1 MLFLPAIA
9 VFTVCLII
17 ALIQGISYLGRNA
30 ELSRLQRT
38 MQENSMVD
46 DHTSYELA
54 DANIEGMEKK
64 MEEAGILWR
73 QLMSYPTLT
82 SEIRDVLEG
91 CAGNAV
97 TVEIKSFNRDSG
109 VLSMSASA
117 GDVRDINSFVAAL
130 QEQETFEA
138 VEYTGYTRVKGQ
150 NNYNIHIVCALAQG
164 AGREEA
170 GE

>member
-1 MLFLPAIA
+1 
-9 VFTVCLII
+9 
-17 ALIQGISYLGRNA
+17 
-30 ELSRLQRT
+30 
-38 MQENSMVD
+38 
-46 DHTSYELA
+46 
-54 DANIEGMEKK
+54 ME
-64 MEEAGILWR
+64 A
-73 QLMSYPTLT
+73 
-82 SEIRDVLEG
+82 

-97 TVEIKSFNRDSG
+97 TVEIKSFNRDRG
-109 VLSMSASA
+109 VLSMRASA

-138 VEYTGYTRVKGQ
+138 VEYTGYTLVKGQ